1 MDMSSMNMSGSS
13 SSSGMSSSDMSSMP
27 MVFTNTHTMPL
38 YSTLWTPS
46 SRGGYA
52 GTCIFLIILAIIARG
67 LIAFKAIM
75 EQRWLAAHLQRRYIV
90 VAGKNPEAG
99 RIASD
104 PEAKTATLVSAE
116 GAQETVRV
124 VHRYTQEALPW
135 RFSVD
140 LPRALIVLCITGVA
154 YLLML
159 GVMTMNVGYFCS
171 ILAGTFLGELAVG
184 RYIQYNHWNE
194 H

>member
-13 SSSGMSSSDMSSMP
+13 SMSSSSMSSMP

-38 YSTLWTPS
+38 YSTMWTPKS
-46 SRGGYA
+46 QGGYA
-52 GTCIFLIILAIIARG
+52 GTCIFLIILAIIVRS
-67 LIAFKAIM
+67 LIAIKAIM

-99 RIASD
+99 RISSD
-104 PEAKTATLVSAE
+104 PEAKMATLVSAQGVE
-116 GAQETVRV
+116 ESVRV
-124 VHRYTQEALPW
+124 VHRYTQEPLPW

-140 LPRALIVLCITGVA
+140 LPRALLVLCIAGVG

-171 ILAGTFLGELAVG
+171 VLAGIFLGELGVG